1 MKKIGNMNR
10 VIIIAEAGVNHNGKL
25 KLAYKL
31 VDVAKECGAD
41 FIKFQTSIP
50 ELHISKFAKK
60 ANYQTK
66 NTPGDE
72 SQLQMCKKITL
83 SYEEFRK
90 LKKYCKKKKIEFLS
104 TPFDLKSI
112 DFLKS
117 LKMKYFKIPSGEITN
132 LPYLTKVA
140 KLKKKVI
147 LSTGMANLLEIKEAL
162 KILISNG
169 TKKKNITVLQCNTEY
184 PTPLRDANVRAMLTI
199 KKKFKVNIGYSDHT
213 EGIEVPLVAVALGA
227 KIIEKHITLNKN
239 LSGPDHKASITPWEL
254 KKMVEG
260 IRKVTVALGNGVK
273 KVSSS
278 EGKNIQIARTSIVAA
293 KKIKKGEKF
302 TSKNLT
308 IKRPGNGISPMQLFK
323 IIGKISRKNFSEDEL
338 IKL

>member
-1 MKKIGNMNR
+1 MKI
-10 VIIIAEAGVNHNGKL
+10 VVL
-25 KLAYKL
+25 KF
-31 VDVAKECGAD
+31 GG
-41 FIKFQTSIP
+41 TSVGSVERI
-50 ELHISKFAKK
+50 
-60 ANYQTK
+60 
-66 NTPGDE
+66 
-72 SQLQMCKKITL
+72 M
-83 SYEEFRK
+83 
-90 LKKYCKKKKIEFLS
+90 
-104 TPFDLKSI
+104 
-112 DFLKS
+112 
-117 LKMKYFKIPSGEITN
+117 
-132 LPYLTKVA
+132 KVA
-140 KLKKKVI
+140 SI
-147 LSTGMANLLEIKEAL
+147 
-162 KILISNG
+162 
-169 TKKKNITVLQCNTEY
+169 ITSY
-184 PTPLRDANVRAMLTI
+184 I

-308 IKRPGNGISPMQLFK
+308 IKRPGNGISPMKLFK
-323 IIGKISRKNFSEDEL
+323 VIGKIAKRRFLDDEL

>member
-1 MKKIGNMNR
+1 VKKIGNMNR

-31 VDVAKECGAD
+31 VDVAKKCGAD

-60 ANYQTK
+60 ANYQKK

-132 LPYLTKVA
+132 LPYLIKVA

-213 EGIEVPLVAVALGA
+213 EGIEAPLVAVALGA
-227 KIIEKHITLNKN
+227 KVIEKHITLNKN
-239 LSGPDHKASITPWEL
+239 LFGPDHKASITSKEL

-260 IRKVTVALGNGVK
+260 IRKVTVVLGNGVK
-273 KVSSS
+273 KVSPS
-278 EGKNIQIARTSIVAA
+278 EGKNIKISRPSIVAA
-293 KKIKKGEKF
+293 KEIKKGEKF

-308 IKRPGNGISPMQLFK
+308 IKRPGNGISPMKLFK
-323 IIGKISRKNFSEDEL
+323 VIGKIAKRRFLEDEL